1 MDRERDINFL
11 VDLHIE
17 RFSHAQNVYGG
28 VVVVF
33 IDEDGGVSVEV
44 QEGLDSIVFSM
55 LVEDYEEAK
64 ATESLIK
71 TILKSQSIHCYANF
85 EDFERAVLDYHEAG

>member
-17 RFSHAQNVYGG
+17 RFNHAQDAYGG
-28 VVVVF
+28 VFVAY

-44 QEGLDSIVFSM
+44 QEDLDSIVFSM
-55 LVEDYEEAK
+55 LADDYEEAK
-64 ATESLIK
+64 AVEALIR
-71 TILKSQSIHCYANF
+71 TVLKSHSINLYKNF
-85 EDFERAVLDYHEAG
+85 EDFERAVLEYHEAS